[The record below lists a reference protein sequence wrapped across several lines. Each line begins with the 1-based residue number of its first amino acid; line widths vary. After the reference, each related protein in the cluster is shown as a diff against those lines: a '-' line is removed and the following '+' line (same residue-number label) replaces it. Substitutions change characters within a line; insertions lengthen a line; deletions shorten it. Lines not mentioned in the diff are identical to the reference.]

1 MSRMADLVVGV
12 GASIAIVLIFVVFVG
27 GTIFLMVT
35 STRMESER
43 VERRNQED
51 TEEFWEGYE
60 RAGYGRSSSS
70 TTTVTIP

>member
-1 MSRMADLVVGV
+1 MSRIAVGV
-12 GASIAIVLIFVVFVG
+12 TAYIATVLIFLMFVG

-51 TEEFWEGYE
+51 TKEFWEGYE
-60 RAGYGRSSSS
+60 RAGYGRSS
-70 TTTVTIP
+70 TTINR